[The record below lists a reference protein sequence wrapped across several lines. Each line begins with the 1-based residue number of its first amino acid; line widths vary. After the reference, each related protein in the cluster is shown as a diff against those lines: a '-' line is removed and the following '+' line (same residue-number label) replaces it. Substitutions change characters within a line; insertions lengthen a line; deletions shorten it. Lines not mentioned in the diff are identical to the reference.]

1 VVQKLFFVVVFR
13 VKGADDDG
21 LAVEDANNNIIT
33 IFLSSSRKR
42 KGKCLRSSKEVSL
55 SLPLFSLSL
64 SLSSIQK
71 GVFLWLQKDLL
82 SKDHKPFEKKNDTV
96 KP

>member
-64 SLSSIQK
+64 SQATHK
-71 GVFLWLQKDLL
+71 
-82 SKDHKPFEKKNDTV
+82 KPFNTLKEEEEEEEEETLKTSLFIRV
-96 KP
+96 